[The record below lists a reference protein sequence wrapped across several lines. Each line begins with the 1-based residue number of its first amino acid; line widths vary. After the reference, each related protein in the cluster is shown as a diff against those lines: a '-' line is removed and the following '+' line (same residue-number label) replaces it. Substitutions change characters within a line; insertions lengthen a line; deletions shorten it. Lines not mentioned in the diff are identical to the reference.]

1 MDALRA
7 SLGGARKPVKEAKPS
22 NVTALKP
29 KAAAPARKAAKRV
42 SAEPE
47 AAQAAPRKRAQ
58 K

>member
-7 SLGGARKPVKEAKPS
+7 SLGGKKPAAAKPAT

-29 KAAAPARKAAKRV
+29 KPARKAAKRV
-42 SAEPE
+42 AAPAEPE
-47 AAQAAPRKRAQ
+47 AAPRRRAH